1 MSVATSASTLVG
13 SVLVVQPNLLDSRP
27 KCVSTVMPGIP
38 KAFPSTTFAV
48 FRPTPGRVTRSRSR
62 GGTSPPNLSQS
73 ACPSPIRLFAFAW

>member
-1 MSVATSASTLVG
+1 MSVATAASTFSG
-13 SVLVVQPNLLDSRP
+13 SVLVVQPNRRASRP
-27 KCVSTVMPGIP
+27 KWVSTVMPGMP

-73 ACPSPIRLFAFAW
+73 ACPSPIRLFALAW